1 MIKRKRSYLP
11 VEITGALLTQ
21 HRCESHSV
29 VLYKSMP
36 PLRRN
41 KDRKNTACQMHC
53 SVRSKRTQSTTV
65 WCARAKHV
73 ILTPHRCMLP
83 LSSLRFLWPSPSLPP
98 LFHSVPPLTSLRSVS
113 SRSIKQSFCAF
124 LSISVSLTHSF

>member
-1 MIKRKRSYLP
+1 
-11 VEITGALLTQ
+11 
-21 HRCESHSV
+21 
-29 VLYKSMP
+29 
-36 PLRRN
+36 
-41 KDRKNTACQMHC
+41 MHC

-113 SRSIKQSFCAF
+113 SRSIKQSCCTF
-124 LSISVSLTHSF
+124 LSLSHTHSSSVLTITSRKQRNSCWIVLQLILANHQQQQLQKKYYTVMALEWPINNMLVG